1 MILGIGIDLV
11 EVGRIERALLKG
23 DRFMRRI
30 YTAGEIAYC
39 TRHKEPGRHFA
50 ARFAAKEA
58 GMKALG
64 TGWSNGVGWRDFEVR
79 LDPRGRP
86 LLSITGRAA
95 ELAKAMGTTHSVV
108 SLAHD
113 GGMATAVVV
122 FEGEARPAAENWL
135 TGRAAIALPES
146 SKDVVDD
153 LIDRTPG
160 VKTAKEGQAEGEPV
174 GEAEP
179 PPPPPSPS
187 TDPPRQP

>member
-135 TGRAAIALPES
+135 TGRAAIAQPES
-146 SKDVVDD
+146 SKEVVDD

-160 VKTAKEGQAEGEPV
+160 VKGVKEGEGEPV
-174 GEAEP
+174 GNADP
-179 PPPPPSPS
+179 PPP
-187 TDPPRQP
+187 TDPPREP

>member
-23 DRFMRRI
+23 DRFTRRL

-39 TRHKEPGRHFA
+39 TRHKEPARHFA

-86 LLSITGRAA
+86 LLTITGRAA

-113 GGMATAVVV
+113 GGMATAVVI
-122 FEGEARPAAENWL
+122 FEGEAGPAAENWL
-135 TGRAAIALPES
+135 SGRAAIDLPQSEEMIA
-146 SKDVVDD
+146 D
-153 LIDRTPG
+153 LIDKTPG
-160 VKTAKEGQAEGEPV
+160 VKALPEGETSEPV
-174 GEAEP
+174 RDSGPGPDPEAGP
-179 PPPPPSPS
+179 G
-187 TDPPRQP
+187 PRA

>member
-1 MILGIGIDLV
+1 MILGVGIDLV

-23 DRFMRRI
+23 DRFMRRL
-30 YTAGEIAYC
+30 YTPGEIAYC

-86 LLSITGRAA
+86 HLTITGRAA
-95 ELAKAMGTTHSVV
+95 ELAKAMGATHTVV

-122 FEGEARPAAENWL
+122 FEGEARPAAEAWL
-135 TGRAAIALPES
+135 TGRAAIDLPKSEE
-146 SKDVVDD
+146 VVAD

-160 VKTAKEGQAEGEPV
+160 VTSVPDDVVSGDEPGPPAKGE
-174 GEAEP
+174 
-179 PPPPPSPS
+179 SPAP
-187 TDPPRQP
+187 DA

>member
-30 YTAGEIAYC
+30 YTAKEIAYC
-39 TRHKEPGRHFA
+39 QRHKEPGRHFA

-95 ELAKAMGTTHSVV
+95 ELARAMGASHSVV

-135 TGRAAIALPES
+135 TGRAAIDLPKEEMIA
-146 SKDVVDD
+146 D
-153 LIDRTPG
+153 LIERTPG
-160 VKTAKEGQAEGEPV
+160 VKAVESGEAGEPV
-174 GEAEP
+174 GDAGTDAAP
-179 PPPPPSPS
+179 PHPG
-187 TDPPRQP
+187 PRP

>member
-23 DRFMRRI
+23 DRFTRRL
-30 YTAGEIAYC
+30 YTAAEIAYC
-39 TRHKEPGRHFA
+39 TRHKEPARHFA

-86 LLSITGRAA
+86 LLTITGRAA

-113 GGMATAVVV
+113 GGMATAVVI
-122 FEGEARPAAENWL
+122 FEGEAGPAAENWL
-135 TGRAAIALPES
+135 SGRAAIDLPQSEEMIA
-146 SKDVVDD
+146 D
-153 LIDRTPG
+153 LIDKTPG
-160 VKTAKEGQAEGEPV
+160 VKALPEGETSEPV
-174 GEAEP
+174 RDSGPDPEAGSGP
-179 PPPPPSPS
+179 GA
-187 TDPPRQP
+187 

>member
-23 DRFMRRI
+23 DRFMRRL
-30 YTAGEIAYC
+30 YTASEIAYC
-39 TRHKEPGRHFA
+39 TRHKEPARHFA

-64 TGWSNGVGWRDFEVR
+64 TGWSNGVGWKDFEVR

-86 LLSITGRAA
+86 LLTITGRAA
-95 ELAKAMGTTHSVV
+95 ELARAMGTTHSVV

-135 TGRAAIALPES
+135 TGRAAIDLPQSEEMIA
-146 SKDVVDD
+146 D
-153 LIDRTPG
+153 LIDHTPG
-160 VKTAKEGQAEGEPV
+160 IKAAPASGAGEPV
-174 GEAEP
+174 PEKSADPEP
-179 PPPPPSPS
+179 GTGPAA
-187 TDPPRQP
+187 

>member
-1 MILGIGIDLV
+1 MILGVGIDLV
-11 EVGRIERALLKG
+11 EVSRIERALLKG
-23 DRFMRRI
+23 DRFMRRL

-39 TRHKEPGRHFA
+39 QRHKEPGRHFA

-64 TGWSNGVGWRDFEVR
+64 TGWSNGVAWKDFEVR

-86 LLSITGRAA
+86 LLSITGRAF
-95 ELAKAMGTTHSVV
+95 ELAKAMGATHSVV

-135 TGRAAIALPES
+135 TGRSAIDLPQSEEIV
-146 SKDVVDD
+146 KD
-153 LIDRTPG
+153 LIEKTPG
-160 VKTAKEGQAEGEPV
+160 VKSAPSGGSGETV
-174 GEAEP
+174 KG
-179 PPPPPSPS
+179 
-187 TDPPRQP
+187 TDPGPGSEPGP